1 MAPTAR
7 LCSAT
12 ATPCSLSNSRSRSQL
27 SPPPLGGGG
36 RGAWSTRPHR
46 GSHDALLRGRL
57 PRRGRYPRPGR
68 QGSAPRAP
76 SPKRLPNPP
85 RGPFMPQPRPPS
97 SAFRHPPLSYRFP
110 PTIVAAAI
118 LPPALRPPNARLG
131 RPGRQGSD
139 ELELDA
145 HSFPRTPHV
154 AIHTKVVS
162 SVESGHR
169 SSNLS
174 RRGGGQRSP
183 EAKPGNT
190 APPRDVGT
198 MPDLSGSSLREYTPG
213 GKAQT

>member
-7 LCSAT
+7 LCSAP
-12 ATPCSLSNSRSRSQL
+12 AAIRSPLNSRGRSH
-27 SPPPLGGGG
+27 SIPPPLGGGG

-68 QGSAPRAP
+68 QGFAPRAP

-85 RGPFMPQPRPPS
+85 RGPFMPLPRPPP

-118 LPPALRPPNARLG
+118 LPPAFRPPNARLG
-131 RPGRQGSD
+131 RPGRQESD
-139 ELELDA
+139 KLELDA

-154 AIHTKVVS
+154 ATHTEVDS
-162 SVESGHR
+162 SEESGHR
-169 SSNLS
+169 SSILNR
-174 RRGGGQRSP
+174 RRGG
-183 EAKPGNT
+183 
-190 APPRDVGT
+190 
-198 MPDLSGSSLREYTPG
+198 
-213 GKAQT
+213 